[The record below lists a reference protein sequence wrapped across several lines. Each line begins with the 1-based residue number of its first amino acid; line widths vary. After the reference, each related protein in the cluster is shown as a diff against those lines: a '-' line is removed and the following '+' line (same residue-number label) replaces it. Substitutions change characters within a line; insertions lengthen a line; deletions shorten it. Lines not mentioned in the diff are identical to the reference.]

1 MIITLNLTITQLK
14 SLAKYLMTLVN
25 KKGFRYSTVIFVVW
39 KKNKSLL
46 HDILSTVK
54 TTPDII
60 AISASKINENTSA
73 NLKIPGYAF
82 VNTNSKTQAGGVAL
96 YLSNDLKFS
105 RRSDLDISDDGI
117 ESCRI
122 ELARTAQKNIVIG
135 CVYRHP
141 KGNRDLFHSILK
153 KQLEQLNTKGHEV
166 LVLGD
171 LNENLLKYNEDKQTS
186 EYLDMLLSLGFMPII
201 TKPTRI
207 TDHTATLIDHIYTNT
222 PEKLIKSGLCLAD
235 ISDHLPVFCTMA
247 NTLPTNNEP
256 RFFRDFR
263 RFNENAFHQDLLAVD
278 FKSLISTDVDES
290 VTTSIVDNLSAI
302 TDRHAPLRKAS

>member
-1 MIITLNLTITQLK
+1 M
-14 SLAKYLMTLVN
+14 
-25 KKGFRYSTVIFVVW
+25 
-39 KKNKSLL
+39 
-46 HDILSTVK
+46 
-54 TTPDII
+54 
-60 AISASKINENTSA
+60 
-73 NLKIPGYAF
+73 
-82 VNTNSKTQAGGVAL
+82 NTNSKTQAGGVGGL

-201 TKPTRI
+201 TKPNQPRTIRPHLSIIYTRI
-207 TDHTATLIDHIYTNT
+207 R
-222 PEKLIKSGLCLAD
+222 PKS
-235 ISDHLPVFCTMA
+235 
-247 NTLPTNNEP
+247 
-256 RFFRDFR
+256 
-263 RFNENAFHQDLLAVD
+263 
-278 FKSLISTDVDES
+278 
-290 VTTSIVDNLSAI
+290 
-302 TDRHAPLRKAS
+302 